1 MLVLFKDLL
10 RLNSTL
16 CLNWMDRLNELND
29 VSSFCLSL
37 IRRLGFYF
45 SRKQMG
51 DTVCVMNM
59 KVRVSRREVRAVLC
73 YDGSAV
79 LAFDF
84 DDDAGHARNRSRKFP
99 EYRLA

>member
-16 CLNWMDRLNELND
+16 CLIWMDRLND
-29 VSSFCLSL
+29 VLSFCLSL